1 MDIPTIP
8 DQLFILIILV
18 IIAFVVI
25 IVAVQWKSVAKS
37 KTSIVLLEKEI
48 ELKKMS
54 MIEKDIESKR
64 LMDNPIPLPQ
74 EQQDS
79 LSAIRQSTTQVRSE
93 VGYLHSEINERLA
106 RLEAQTEQ
114 KKLEKMLKEIE
125 AKETDLMSKK
135 ATMSDEEFK
144 KAQMDIQRQYQ
155 GLDMQYKSQ
164 VKNTMDKVLAEV
176 STEKELSAVV
186 PKTLVR
192 SNGMQVQK
200 QEFVVQG
207 GIDITDDVIQKLQ

>member
-125 AKETDLMSKK
+125 AKEAKK
-135 ATMSDEEFK
+135 K
-144 KAQMDIQRQYQ
+144 KQ
-155 GLDMQYKSQ
+155 
-164 VKNTMDKVLAEV
+164 
-176 STEKELSAVV
+176 
-186 PKTLVR
+186 
-192 SNGMQVQK
+192 
-200 QEFVVQG
+200 
-207 GIDITDDVIQKLQ
+207 

>member
-64 LMDNPIPLPQ
+64 LMDNPLPLPQ

-125 AKETDLMSKK
+125 AKEAKLKK
-135 ATMSDEEFK
+135 
-144 KAQMDIQRQYQ
+144 Q
-155 GLDMQYKSQ
+155 
-164 VKNTMDKVLAEV
+164 
-176 STEKELSAVV
+176 
-186 PKTLVR
+186 
-192 SNGMQVQK
+192 
-200 QEFVVQG
+200 
-207 GIDITDDVIQKLQ
+207 

>member
-25 IVAVQWKSVAKS
+25 IVAVKWKSVAKY

-125 AKETDLMSKK
+125 AKEAKLKK
-135 ATMSDEEFK
+135 
-144 KAQMDIQRQYQ
+144 Q
-155 GLDMQYKSQ
+155 
-164 VKNTMDKVLAEV
+164 
-176 STEKELSAVV
+176 
-186 PKTLVR
+186 
-192 SNGMQVQK
+192 
-200 QEFVVQG
+200 
-207 GIDITDDVIQKLQ
+207 